1 MVYLQHFGLR
11 EPPFALTPD
20 PAYFFACR
28 SSREALNTV
37 LVALSSGAG
46 FVKITG
52 EVGSGKTMLCRRLAA
67 ALDRSHWFAPYIGNP
82 GFERRSML
90 LAISEAV
97 AAPPVDPGVDTHF
110 LLKGIAQ
117 GLLRQAREGKHV
129 ALCID
134 ESQAMSPETLEG
146 LRLLTNLETEKRKL
160 VQVILF
166 GQPELDGKLSTGEV
180 RPLRQRISF
189 QHDLS
194 GLAEDEVG
202 AYLDHRLT
210 VAGYVGPPLFGTR
223 SHARIY
229 RASRGAP
236 RLVNILADKA
246 LMAAFGAGAKQV
258 EPRHLR
264 AAIADTPAA
273 GSGSWWRSWMSR
285 PPREAAP
292 T

>member
-1 MVYLQHFGLR
+1 MPYLQHFGLR

-52 EVGSGKTMLCRRLAA
+52 EVGSGKTSLCRRLAA
-67 ALDRSHWFAPYIGNP
+67 ALNRSHWFAPYIGNP

-90 LAISEAV
+90 LAIADAV
-97 AAPPVDPGVDTHF
+97 SAPAVDPAADTHY

-117 GLLRQAREGKHV
+117 SLLRQAREGKHV

-134 ESQAMSPETLEG
+134 ESQTMSLDTLEG

-160 VQVILF
+160 LQVILF
-166 GQPELDGKLSTGEV
+166 GQPELDENLSAKEV

-194 GLAEDEVG
+194 GLAEEEVG
-202 AYLDHRLT
+202 AYLAHRLA
-210 VAGYVGPPLFGTR
+210 VAGYVGPPLFGAS

-246 LMAAFGAGAKQV
+246 LMAAFGEGAKQV
-258 EPRHLR
+258 ERRHLI

-273 GSGSWWRSWMSR
+273 APGSWWRSLISR
-285 PPREAAP
+285 PSRAAP